1 MELKEEILKFIGNLY
16 DLVVY
21 ILLKYERWKLGSWKM
36 WVEMISIYYVFFKI
50 DVYRY
55 WLYLLWLLSF
65 LF

>member
-1 MELKEEILKFIGNLY
+1 MY

-21 ILLKYERWKLGSWKM
+21 SLLKYERWKLGSRKM

-55 WLYLLWLLSF
+55 WLYLLGLLSF

>member
-1 MELKEEILKFIGNLY
+1 MY

-55 WLYLLWLLSF
+55 
-65 LF
+65 

>member
-1 MELKEEILKFIGNLY
+1 MIYIMY

-36 WVEMISIYYVFFKI
+36 WVEMISIFYVFFKI

-55 WLYLLWLLSF
+55 WLYLLGLLSF

>member
-1 MELKEEILKFIGNLY
+1 MIYIMY

-55 WLYLLWLLSF
+55 WLYLLGLLSF